1 MPVTQNVTDALDHA
15 PIASTV
21 LPDTT
26 NVELFVLKHAHPTNS
41 LITMLASVSLATLSV
56 KLAAVFNSV
65 PLVPILKLFQLMVSV
80 TTAHILAI
88 PATQVPPSVLHVL
101 LDSTLSVLPV
111 LLPAPLEPTQ
121 AMESVS
127 VTQV

>member
-1 MPVTQNVTDALDHA
+1 MLVTQNVTDALDHA

-21 LPDTT
+21 LPDST
-26 NVELFVLKHAHPTNS
+26 NVVLFVSKHALPTNS
-41 LITMLASVSLATLSV
+41 LITMLVFVLPATLSA

-65 PLVPILKLFQLMVSV
+65 PLAPILKLFQSMVSV

-88 PATQVPPSVLHVL
+88 PATQVPPSVLPAS

-111 LLPAPLEPTQ
+111 SLPAPLEPTQ
-121 AMESVS
+121 ATESVS
-127 VTQV
+127 ATQV

>member
-1 MPVTQNVTDALDHA
+1 MLVTQNVTDALDHA

-21 LPDTT
+21 LPDSI
-26 NVELFVLKHAHPTNS
+26 NVVLFVLKHALPTNS
-41 LITMLASVSLATLSV
+41 LITMLVFVLLATLSA

-65 PLVPILKLFQLMVSV
+65 PLAPILKLFQSMVSV

-88 PATQVPPSVLHVL
+88 PATQVPPSVLPAW

-111 LLPAPLEPTQ
+111 SLPAPLEPTQ
-121 AMESVS
+121 ATESVS
-127 VTQV
+127 ATQV